1 MYYLGIDAGASTLKL
16 VAVSADGKIIASD
29 VSRHAGNIANAF
41 GEAIARLDDCVA
53 EQCGGVFVCG
63 SAAPLFLKANPHV
76 GFIDDIPAL
85 VSGMQVLAPQAA
97 SIIQI
102 GAHSSEAIVL
112 QDGGAPRYARG
123 KDCAAGSGIF
133 LESQME
139 RLGLPIQEY
148 SRMVAKATHVPRLSG
163 RCAVFAKTDVIH
175 CQQEGE
181 PIENILLGLCYALAR
196 SFKASVVY
204 EVGVVAPVAF
214 AGGVAANEGVV
225 SAMRD
230 VLKLGDGELLVDPR
244 FEFASALGAALAA
257 RDAAGSD
264 DVAAVGASAEGAAAA
279 FAASAAQAASVG
291 ASCCDAACAACA
303 PSDVA
308 SLPAQLM
315 AAAAAESSELPRLR
329 PLPFEPD
336 AGDGGAGVSFAA
348 SAGLQGVDP
357 SKNAPM
363 PVYLGIDVGST
374 STDAVLI
381 DKCGNVVD
389 AQYTRT
395 GGDPRLATSRVLD
408 SIRQR
413 VGNSVRIVASATTG
427 SGRVVAGELAGAD
440 LVCNEITAQARAAA
454 AADPLA
460 TSVFEIGG
468 QDSKFISLKGGHVAD
483 FQMNKICAAGTGS
496 FIEEQASYLG
506 IPLGDFGDAAI
517 SAKAPVDLGER
528 CTVFVETAVRTALA
542 EGART
547 EDVAA
552 GLCLSVVRNYL
563 HRVVGSK
570 PVGGRVV
577 LQGGV
582 AYNKGI
588 VSAFRQLSDA
598 QVVVSPWFAV
608 SGAVGA
614 ALLAKDAA
622 ERSGQNAAR
631 QAGAA
636 VPIDGKPSGGAK
648 LPGGAAMPMGATPD
662 SLASSDAL
670 SSGSL
675 SNLAAPSSSSAS
687 VSPYGASMA
696 VPGKPADRRDPL
708 ESPHVF
714 YAKTEELYLKGYD
727 GRIDP
732 AKKTVGVPRCL
743 MLHKLF
749 PMANVFFRELGF
761 NVLLSDATD
770 EEAVLLSQSVA
781 ASDVC
786 LPVKLLHGHM
796 EQLVQRG
803 VDYIFVPSV
812 QTIRHVK
819 STVAHNY
826 ACVYLQSGPQLAAR
840 ALELDKRGV
849 QLLSPVL
856 KMDFG
861 QPAMAEAML
870 SVGRQLDK
878 PARDVALA
886 MLSGSQAVAEFTSA
900 TEKLGDQLLSRL
912 GANDR
917 AFVIITR
924 NYGIADPVLNMG
936 VPDLLLDRGQHVL
949 TLSHLHAHDIDLS
962 DDYPDLYWPFAQH
975 IVSGARIVARDPRL
989 FAIYL
994 TSHGCGPDSMIE
1006 HLFKREM
1013 GDKPYLQ
1020 LEVDEHASAV
1030 GVTTRI
1036 EAFLDA
1042 VSRYGEVAQPA
1053 QASGVGAGAGAV
1065 GNDGAA
1071 VHAESFSDDAC
1082 TADAGDAPVG
1092 NAAGS
1097 CGEHAACA
1105 AASSCGCNDGLCDG
1119 NRVLQE
1125 VPAEK
1130 LSAMQLKLSSVG
1142 AYGPVVAAWLR
1153 GKGCSVKEVRLNGS
1167 VLEHARAG
1175 LMEGEY
1181 YSFAALLGAS
1191 AMAAQADTAEAGKK
1205 SLLLLPSNEGG
1216 DADGQFAR
1224 IADTELESFGC
1235 EDYEIAAPKF
1245 EQYPFALN
1253 DPHGLFRCL
1262 VAADICQAAPIDVRE
1277 RLLATVLDA
1286 LASGDRVNA
1295 IAASGNSFNSGA
1307 LSVADGVKSGFGD
1320 DALLA
1325 LADSVRAACSG
1336 IRAGSAADGRSL
1348 GGCRGALPVRSQKR
1362 VSLVGEWVLVHA
1374 DSLVGGAWQ
1383 RIEAKGVRVDRM
1395 PLSEALCFLWGDAA
1409 ASLLEPA
1416 PGKAVDHE
1424 KAQDM
1429 GDFVEW
1435 AAGLLHA
1442 ISARLGE
1449 ASPFASD
1456 VQALRATAD
1465 AGIRSLIGGFGRYRY
1480 AKTKHILADGG
1491 AVIAPSSLY
1500 ENTGIAVRQL
1510 LGSSGRMLNLSFDG
1524 SLDSSIDER
1533 ISAFLHYL

>member
-41 GEAIARLDDCVA
+41 SEAIARLDDCVA

-85 VSGMQVLAPQAA
+85 VSGMQVLAPRAA

-123 KDCAAGSGIF
+123 KDCAAGTGIF

-139 RLGLPIQEY
+139 RLGLPMQEY

-225 SAMRD
+225 SAMCD
-230 VLKLGDGELLVDPR
+230 VLKLADGDLLVDPR

-257 RDAAGSD
+257 RDAAGSGD
-264 DVAAVGASAEGAAAA
+264 IAAVGASVDTAAAA
-279 FAASAAQAASVG
+279 FVVSTAQAASVG
-291 ASCCDAACAACA
+291 ASCCGMAHAACA
-303 PSDVA
+303 PFDVA
-308 SLPAQLM
+308 LLPAQLM
-315 AAAAAESSELPRLR
+315 AAAAAEGSELPRLR

-336 AGDGGAGVSFAA
+336 AGDGGAGVSFAV
-348 SAGLQGVDP
+348 SAGPQGADP
-357 SKNAPM
+357 SQSAPT

-413 VGNSVRIVASATTG
+413 VGDNVQIVASATTG

-468 QDSKFISLKGGHVAD
+468 QDSKFVSLKGGHVAD

-506 IPLGDFGDAAI
+506 IHLSDFGDAAI

-570 PVGGRVV
+570 PVGARVV

-622 ERSGQNAAR
+622 ERAGQNTAR

-636 VPIDGKPSGGAK
+636 VPIGGKSSGGAKLPGDEPIGERPLGGAK
-648 LPGGAAMPMGATPD
+648 LPGGAATPVGATPD
-662 SLASSDAL
+662 SPASSDAL
-670 SSGSL
+670 FSGTS
-675 SNLAAPSSSSAS
+675 SNLAAPSNSSAS
-687 VSPYGASMA
+687 VSLPGASIA
-696 VPGKPADRRDPL
+696 APGKPADRRDPL

-917 AFVIITR
+917 AFIIITR

-962 DDYPDLYWPFAQH
+962 ADYPDLHWPFAQH

-1042 VSRYGEVAQPA
+1042 VSRYGEAAQPA
-1053 QASGVGAGAGAV
+1053 QAPGVGAGAEVGGVGGAGAGAV
-1065 GNDGAA
+1065 VGATG
-1071 VHAESFSDDAC
+1071 F
-1082 TADAGDAPVG
+1082 
-1092 NAAGS
+1092 
-1097 CGEHAACA
+1097 
-1105 AASSCGCNDGLCDG
+1105 DG

-1125 VPAEK
+1125 VPVEK
-1130 LSAMQLKLSSVG
+1130 LSAMQLKLPSVG
-1142 AYGPVVAAWLR
+1142 VYGPVVAAWLR
-1153 GKGCSVKEVRLNGS
+1153 DKGCSVKEVRLNGS
-1167 VLEHARAG
+1167 VLEHARTG

-1191 AMAAQADTAEAGKK
+1191 AVAAQVDTDEAGTK

-1224 IADTELESFGC
+1224 IIDTELESFGC
-1235 EDYEIAAPKF
+1235 EGYEIAAPKF

-1253 DPHGLFRCL
+1253 DPRGLFRCL

-1277 RLLATVLDA
+1277 SLLATVLDA
-1286 LASGDRVNA
+1286 LASG
-1295 IAASGNSFNSGA
+1295 GA
-1307 LSVADGVKSGFGD
+1307 KSCFGD

-1325 LADSVRAACSG
+1325 LADSVRAACSN
-1336 IRAGSAADGRSL
+1336 IRVGSAADGRSL
-1348 GGCRGALPVRSQKR
+1348 GGRLGEPPVRSQKH
-1362 VSLVGEWVLVHA
+1362 VSLVGEWMLVHS
-1374 DSLVGGAWQ
+1374 DGLVGGAWQ
-1383 RIEAKGVRVDRM
+1383 RIEAKGFRIDRM
-1395 PLSEALCFLWGDAA
+1395 PLTEALCFLWADAA

-1424 KAQDM
+1424 KAQAM

-1435 AAGLLHA
+1435 AAGLLRA
-1442 ISARLGE
+1442 VSARLGE

-1465 AGIRSLIGGFGRYRY
+1465 ADIRSLIGGFGRYRY

-1510 LGSSGRMLNLSFDG
+1510 LGSSGRMLSLSFDG

>member
-16 VAVSADGKIIASD
+16 VAVSADGEIIASG

-112 QDGGAPRYARG
+112 QDDGAPRYARG

-139 RLGLPIQEY
+139 RLGLPVQEY
-148 SRMVAKATHVPRLSG
+148 SRMVAKATRVPRLSG

-225 SAMRD
+225 LAMRD
-230 VLKLGDGELLVDPR
+230 VLKLGDDELLVDPR
-244 FEFASALGAALAA
+244 FEFASALGAAQAA
-257 RDAAGSD
+257 CDAAGSG

-279 FAASAAQAASVG
+279 PVAPATQAASAG
-291 ASCCDAACAACA
+291 ASCCGMAHAACA
-303 PSDVA
+303 PFDVA

-315 AAAAAESSELPRLR
+315 AAAATESSELPRLR

-336 AGDGGAGVSFAA
+336 AGDGGAGVSFDA
-348 SAGLQGVDP
+348 SVASQGADP
-357 SKNAPM
+357 SPSAPM

-408 SIRQR
+408 SIRRR
-413 VGNSVRIVASATTG
+413 VGDNVRIAASATTG

-468 QDSKFISLKGGHVAD
+468 QDSKFVSLKGGHVAD

-506 IPLGDFGDAAI
+506 IHLSDFGDAAI
-517 SAKAPVDLGER
+517 SAKTPVDLGER

-570 PVGGRVV
+570 PVGARVV

-622 ERSGQNAAR
+622 ERAGQSAAW
-631 QAGAA
+631 QAGTA
-636 VPIDGKPSGGAK
+636 VPIGGKSSGGAK
-648 LPGGAAMPMGATPD
+648 LTGGAAMPMGATPD
-662 SLASSDAL
+662 SPMSSDAL
-670 SSGSL
+670 SSSSL
-675 SNLAAPSSSSAS
+675 SNLAVPSRSSAS
-687 VSPYGASMA
+687 ASLRGASMA

-962 DDYPDLYWPFAQH
+962 ADYPDLYWPFAQH

-1042 VSRYGEVAQPA
+1042 VSRYGE
-1053 QASGVGAGAGAV
+1053 
-1065 GNDGAA
+1065 
-1071 VHAESFSDDAC
+1071 
-1082 TADAGDAPVG
+1082 
-1092 NAAGS
+1092 
-1097 CGEHAACA
+1097 HAACA
-1105 AASSCGCNDGLCDG
+1105 AASGRGCNDGLCSG

-1130 LSAMQLKLSSVG
+1130 LSAMQLKLPSVG
-1142 AYGPVVAAWLR
+1142 VHGPVVAAWLR
-1153 GKGCSVKEVRLNGS
+1153 GKGCSIEEVRLNGS

-1191 AMAAQADTAEAGKK
+1191 AVAAEADTAEAGKK

-1224 IADTELESFGC
+1224 IIDTELESFGC
-1235 EDYEIAAPKF
+1235 EGYEITAPKF
-1245 EQYPFALN
+1245 EQYPLTLN

-1262 VAADICQAAPIDVRE
+1262 VAADICQAAPIGIRE
-1277 RLLATVLDA
+1277 SLLATVLDA
-1286 LASGDRVNA
+1286 LASSDE
-1295 IAASGNSFNSGA
+1295 
-1307 LSVADGVKSGFGD
+1307 KSCFGD

-1325 LADSVRAACSG
+1325 LADSARAACSG
-1336 IRAGSAADGRSL
+1336 IRAGSAADGRVL
-1348 GGCRGALPVRSQKR
+1348 GGCLGESPVRSQKR
-1362 VSLVGEWVLVHA
+1362 VSLIGEWMLVHA
-1374 DSLVGGAWQ
+1374 DGLVGGAWQ
-1383 RIEAKGVRVDRM
+1383 RIEAKGVRIDRM
-1395 PLSEALCFLWGDAA
+1395 PLSEALCFLWADAA
-1409 ASLLEPA
+1409 ASLLELA
-1416 PGKAVDHE
+1416 PGKAADHE
-1424 KAQDM
+1424 KAQTM
-1429 GDFVEW
+1429 SDFVEW

-1442 ISARLGE
+1442 VSARLGE

-1465 AGIRSLIGGFGRYRY
+1465 ADIRSLIGGFGRYRY

>member
-16 VAVSADGKIIASD
+16 VAVSADGEIIASG

-112 QDGGAPRYARG
+112 QDDGAPRYARG

-139 RLGLPIQEY
+139 RLGLPMQEY
-148 SRMVAKATHVPRLSG
+148 SRMVAKATRVPRLSG

-225 SAMRD
+225 LAMRD
-230 VLKLGDGELLVDPR
+230 VLKLGDDELLVDPR
-244 FEFASALGAALAA
+244 FEFASALGAAQAA
-257 RDAAGSD
+257 CDAAGSG

-279 FAASAAQAASVG
+279 PVAPATQAASAG
-291 ASCCDAACAACA
+291 ASCCGMAHAACA
-303 PSDVA
+303 PFDVA

-315 AAAAAESSELPRLR
+315 AAAATESSELPRLR

-336 AGDGGAGVSFAA
+336 AGDGGAGVSFDA
-348 SAGLQGVDP
+348 SVASQGADP
-357 SKNAPM
+357 SPSAPM

-408 SIRQR
+408 SIRRR
-413 VGNSVRIVASATTG
+413 VGDNVRIVASATTG

-454 AADPLA
+454 AVDPLA

-468 QDSKFISLKGGHVAD
+468 QDSKFVSLKGGHVAD

-506 IPLGDFGDAAI
+506 IPLSDFGDAAI

-542 EGART
+542 EGARI
-547 EDVAA
+547 EDIAA

-570 PVGGRVV
+570 PVGARVV

-622 ERSGQNAAR
+622 ERAGQTAAR

-636 VPIDGKPSGGAK
+636 VPIGGKSSGGAKLTGDEPIEERLLGGAK

-662 SLASSDAL
+662 SPMSSDAL

-675 SNLAAPSSSSAS
+675 SNLAVPSRSSAS
-687 VSPYGASMA
+687 ASLRGASMA

-761 NVLLSDATD
+761 NVQLSDATD

-803 VDYIFVPSV
+803 VDCIFVPSV

-912 GANDR
+912 SANDR

-962 DDYPDLYWPFAQH
+962 ADYPDLYWPFAQH

-1042 VSRYGEVAQPA
+1042 VSRYGEAAQPV
-1053 QASGVGAGAGAV
+1053 QAPGVGAGAGAV
-1065 GNDGAA
+1065 SNGGTA

-1082 TADAGDAPVG
+1082 TADAGDAPVE

-1097 CGEHAACA
+1097 CGERAACA
-1105 AASSCGCNDGLCDG
+1105 AASSCGCNDGPCSG

-1130 LSAMQLKLSSVG
+1130 LSAMQLKLPSVG
-1142 AYGPVVAAWLR
+1142 VHGPVVAAWLR
-1153 GKGCSVKEVRLNGS
+1153 GKGCSIEEVRLNGS

-1191 AMAAQADTAEAGKK
+1191 AVAAQVDTAEAGKK

-1224 IADTELESFGC
+1224 IVDTELESFGC
-1235 EDYEIAAPKF
+1235 EGYEIAAPKF

-1253 DPHGLFRCL
+1253 DPRGLFRCL
-1262 VAADICQAAPIDVRE
+1262 AAADICQAAPIGIRE
-1277 RLLATVLDA
+1277 SLLATVLDA
-1286 LASGDRVNA
+1286 LVSSDE
-1295 IAASGNSFNSGA
+1295 
-1307 LSVADGVKSGFGD
+1307 KSCFGD

-1325 LADSVRAACSG
+1325 LADSARAACSG
-1336 IRAGSAADGRSL
+1336 IRAGSAADGRVL
-1348 GGCRGALPVRSQKR
+1348 GGCLGESPVRSQKR
-1362 VSLVGEWVLVHA
+1362 VSLIGEWMLVHA
-1374 DSLVGGAWQ
+1374 DGLVGGAWQ
-1383 RIEAKGVRVDRM
+1383 RIEAKGVRIDRM
-1395 PLSEALCFLWGDAA
+1395 PLSEALCFLWTDAA

-1416 PGKAVDHE
+1416 PGKVVDHE
-1424 KAQDM
+1424 KAQTM
-1429 GDFVEW
+1429 SDFVEW
-1435 AAGLLHA
+1435 AAGLLRA
-1442 ISARLGE
+1442 VSARLGE

-1456 VQALRATAD
+1456 VQALRAIAD
-1465 AGIRSLIGGFGRYRY
+1465 ADIRSLIGGFGRYRY